1 MGEKKRKVL
10 IALYIFFILWVT
22 LFTRTPGT
30 VRVFKGLFWEAKNH
44 LWHFIVLNI
53 LLFMPLGFLLRSITD
68 SWKTIIWG
76 FLLSVLIELIQYAFC
91 LGNCEVDDVLNN
103 TIGCGIGILLWMGSS
118 WMFLRQW
125 DDLPEFMRTE
135 EVKPY
140 YEVLEKKKLSLF
152 FKRAVDLVGGLV
164 LLVILAIPMAIIAV
178 MIKLDSEGP
187 VFYRQERI
195 TTYGKHFKIH
205 KFRTMVSNADKIG
218 TAVTVGNDS
227 RITKVG
233 AKLRG
238 CRLDELPQVFDLI
251 SGNMSFVG
259 TRPEAVRYVE
269 KYKPEYMATLLLPA
283 GITSEASI
291 RYKDEAEL
299 LEAAADPDRVYIEE
313 IVPQK
318 MKYNLKSIKEF
329 SFWGDIATMFRTVF
343 AVLGKDYSEKEQ
355 KSNV

>member
-1 MGEKKRKVL
+1 MTILYVL
-10 IALYIFFILWVT
+10 IILW
-22 LFTRTPGT
+22 GT
-30 VRVFKGLFWEAKNH
+30 IFSREVGNVRIIKGLFWEAQNH
-44 LWHFIVLNI
+44 LWNFIVLNV
-53 LLFMPLGFLLRSITD
+53 LMFVPLGFLFRSITD
-68 SWKTIIWG
+68 SKKSVLFG
-76 FLLSVLIELIQYAFC
+76 FSLSVFIELTQYVFC
-91 LGNCEVDDVLNN
+91 LGKCELDDVLNN
-103 TIGCGIGILLWMGSS
+103 TLGCGLGILLWMGIGC
-118 WMFLRQW
+118 MLLRQW
-125 DDLPEFMRTE
+125 DDLPDFMKTE

-140 YEVLEKKKLSLF
+140 YEVLRKKRFSLF

-164 LLVILAIPMAIIAV
+164 LLVLLAIPMAVIAV
-178 MIKLDSEGP
+178 LIKLDSEGP
-187 VFYRQERI
+187 VFYRQERV
-195 TTYGKHFKIH
+195 TTYGKHFRIH

-227 RITKVG
+227 RITRIG

-238 CRLDELPQVFDLI
+238 CRLDELPQVLDLI
-251 SGNMSFVG
+251 SGDMSFVG

-299 LEAAADPDRVYIEE
+299 LEAAADPDKVYVEE

-343 AVLGKDYSEKEQ
+343 AVLGKDYSDEEQ
-355 KSNV
+355 KSRV